1 MERLCSKNATEFC
14 LLILKNK
21 LFVTPSY
28 LPSSLLRA
36 PSLSFIPFPLPPSLL
51 RFLSFFAAKLSTFS
65 VVGPVSDETHTSN
78 LRAPYP
84 GGRLYKRGLPSA
96 RQRGVLLE
104 VQRLVTEGS
113 CCARSSRSRVLV
125 RIRNASLHRRQAS
138 VVKCKRVG
146 PGGPLADASGVCAP
160 AVQSLRQ

>member
-1 MERLCSKNATEFC
+1 MSHLHIFPPLCFEHP
-14 LLILKNK
+14 
-21 LFVTPSY
+21 LFPSFH
-28 LPSSLLRA
+28 S
-36 PSLSFIPFPLPPSLL
+36 PFPLLLSSVFSL
-51 RFLSFFAAKLSTFS
+51 FFAAKLSTFS